1 MIMSSELGIAGRGV
15 GCRAVLSPAILEKG
29 KTSSILLFFF
39 MHSGSSFT
47 FKVLVFIIGKL
58 QYVPFQMNYEL

>member
-1 MIMSSELGIAGRGV
+1 MSSELGIAGRGV

-29 KTSSILLFFF
+29 KTSSILLFF
-39 MHSGSSFT
+39 MHSGTSFT